1 MESWVPILVALIGGV
16 ASAPVWNSV
25 LRLLGRPQSEI
36 DRLRKE
42 VGEVRS
48 LHAGC
53 EEKVKGLT
61 DRLAVIEH
69 HHSSHFARWIL
80 DAHKRFSW
88 VNDKALLTIFAPLG
102 FGRDDVHGK
111 TFHDLV
117 DPSAASEI
125 DRLDQAALA
134 NPGAAASNF
143 IKLHP
148 DLPLKCIVKVAGT
161 GRDGELI
168 YEGMA
173 FRPNDPEIARGFGIA
188 RTAAARVIGIDR
200 LAGDKERT
208 AE

>member
-1 MESWVPILVALIGGV
+1 MESWAPILVALIGGV
-16 ASAPVWNSV
+16 ASAPVWNSF

-36 DRLRKE
+36 ARLRSE
-42 VGEVRS
+42 VGEVRT

-53 EEKVKGLT
+53 EEKVKGLQ

-80 DAHKRFSW
+80 DAHKRFAW

-117 DPSAASEI
+117 DANAAREL

-134 NPGAAASNF
+134 NPGSTASNF

-173 FRPNDPEIARGFGIA
+173 FRPNDPEVSAGFGLN
-188 RTAAARVIGIDR
+188 RTHAARVAAFDR
-200 LAGDKERT
+200 LADDQGTSE
-208 AE
+208 